1 MFMMVGRT
9 LPNSPHVVER
19 AAAAE
24 DIELAAHLRVV
35 IAKLYRR
42 LRPTRAA
49 TGAGLTPTGIS
60 VLLKVDRIGPVRLAA
75 VASEEGINPTML
87 SRVVA
92 DLADAGLLVRRSD
105 EGDRRSAW
113 LEATPA
119 GSKLAN
125 RMRRERTAAV
135 NAALA
140 GLSEEQRRRIEKALP
155 ALEALAEQLHDM
167 RR

>member
-1 MFMMVGRT
+1 M
-9 LPNSPHVVER
+9 PESPPVVER
-19 AAAAE
+19 ATATE
-24 DIELAAHLRVV
+24 ELEAAAHLRVV
-35 IAKLYRR
+35 IGKLSRR
-42 LRPTRAA
+42 LRPTSAA
-49 TGAGLTPTGIS
+49 SGAGLTPTSVS
-60 VLLKVDRIGPVRLAA
+60 VLLKVERTGPVRLAE
-75 VASEEGINPTML
+75 VAADEGINPTML

-92 DLADAGLLVRRSD
+92 DLADSGLLVRRSD

-135 NAALA
+135 DAALA
-140 GLSEEQRRRIEKALP
+140 GLSEEERRRIATALP
-155 ALEALAEQLHDM
+155 ALEALADELAEV